1 MGIHQ
6 IQVRYDKLEDR
17 VLLRL
22 STTDEC
28 EFRFWLTR
36 RFVKRLWGL
45 VVKMLEQDAAVRQY
59 ADEDTRRAV
68 LGFKHEGYSEQGDFS
83 KDFES
88 RGYRMPLGEQPV
100 LLAKGTGKHQDDG
113 SYLLR
118 LHPERGQGIDLTL
131 DTRLLHL
138 FSKLLTEA
146 VARADWD
153 IKLALH
159 AVPGQPAAEDVPTP
173 RKLN

>member
-1 MGIHQ
+1 MAIHQ

-17 VLLRL
+17 ILLRL

-36 RFVKRLWGL
+36 RFVKRLWGM

-68 LGFKHEGYSEQGDFS
+68 MDFQQEGYSGQGDFS
-83 KDFES
+83 RDFES
-88 RGYRMPLGEQPV
+88 RPYKMPLGEQPV
-100 LLAKGTGKHQDDG
+100 LLAKGTGKLQDDG
-113 SYLLR
+113 AYLLR

-131 DTRLLHL
+131 DTKLLHL
-138 FSKLLTEA
+138 FSRLLIET

-159 AVPGQPAAEDVPTP
+159 PGFQQTPAAEGPTP

>member
-1 MGIHQ
+1 MAIHQ

-17 VLLRL
+17 ILLRL

-45 VVKMLEQDAAVRQY
+45 VVKMLEQDVAVRQY
-59 ADEDTRRAV
+59 ADEDKRHAM
-68 LGFKHEGYSEQGDFS
+68 LDFQQAGYSEQGDFS

-88 RGYRMPLGEQPV
+88 RPYKMPLGEQPV
-100 LLAKGTGKHQDDG
+100 LLAKGTGKVQEDG
-113 SYLLR
+113 AYVLR

-131 DTRLLHL
+131 DTKLLHL
-138 FSKLLTEA
+138 FSRLLTEA

-159 AVPGQPAAEDVPTP
+159 PGFHQTGAANAQTP